1 MKIKLK
7 FSLVFLL
14 ILAAA
19 QIPGAA
25 LPARQGSAPPSAEA
39 IKAYED
45 FVVEQMAWDG
55 IPGLSVGFIKDGF
68 TWAKGFGYADLEN
81 RVPAE
86 PESSYRLASITK
98 TITALA
104 VLQLAEEGKI
114 DLDSQIQAYVPYF
127 PRKKWPVTVRQLLG
141 HLGGISHYRNYA
153 TEGHIKDPKTTPES
167 LAIFQDFDLVAEPG
181 TRYTYSSY
189 GYNLLGAAVEG
200 ASGLSYGE
208 YIKRH
213 IFDPLGMKDSRL
225 DNPREL
231 IPNRVRGYRFIKGE
245 LKNSEFVDVSS
256 RFAAGGVRSTVVDL
270 LRYARGIMDRK
281 LLKEA
286 TYKKMFSSMA
296 LRNGF
301 FTWYGMGWGVR
312 PWGSHFAV
320 SHSGSQPET
329 RTHLLIF
336 PCENFA
342 VAVAAN
348 LEGANL
354 LPYVRRLIKFI
365 LDEDVE
371 SYAYTQDRVSQAIY
385 RSVYSVYAY
394 GLSNYEWNRAP
405 LAKSKGDLKE
415 AFSYFNDNVNEDEL
429 RKNFDQSRRKIAAG
443 VHLGSNQA
451 FTKVGSYMAQALE
464 EEGGRDLLL
473 SYQKRGPLAFFSDYI
488 RLSTENS
495 SGKKHPRF
503 RPEFAGLVAGWEREW
518 TRTWTGDV
526 RRLVITP
533 GTDFEQVGTKLKE
546 TFAGASLYPD
556 LSPDLADAAQYFL
569 RKNDPAKA
577 ASILTLG
584 QSLYPGSPD
593 ILTSLGLAGV
603 WQGQVETGRD
613 FYRKAFDLDPTDLA
627 LSVEQF
633 TAWVS
638 QLVQAGKLR
647 EAQALAFIAVELYP
661 RQARFYVESSD
672 LSLLL
677 GQREKA
683 LDYLKR
689 ALRLDPGLEE
699 ARTKLQALEK
709 KGKE

>member
-14 ILAAA
+14 ILATA

-25 LPARQGSAPPSAEA
+25 LPARQGSTPPSAEA

-98 TITALA
+98 TITAMA

-153 TEGHIKDPKTTPES
+153 TEGHIKDPKTTRES

-200 ASGLSYGE
+200 AAGLSYGE
-208 YIKRH
+208 YIKRYV
-213 IFDPLGMKDSRL
+213 FDPLGMEDSHL

-281 LLKEA
+281 LLKES

-336 PCENFA
+336 PSENFA

-354 LPYVRRLIKFI
+354 LPYVRRLMKFI

-371 SYAYTQDRVSQAIY
+371 SYAYTQDRVLQAIF

-394 GLSNYEWNRAP
+394 GLSNYEWNGAP
-405 LAKSKGDLKE
+405 LAKSRGDLKD
-415 AFSYFNDNVNEDEL
+415 AFSYFNDNVNAEEL
-429 RKNFDQSRRKIAAG
+429 RKNFDQARRKIAAG

-451 FTKVGSYMAQALE
+451 FTKVGSHMAQALE

-503 RPEFAGLVAGWEREW
+503 RPEFVGLVAGWEREW
-518 TRTWTGDV
+518 ARTWTGDV

-546 TFAGASLYPD
+546 TFAGASLCPD
-556 LSPDLADAAQYFL
+556 FSPDLADAAQYFL

-593 ILTSLGLAGV
+593 ILTSLGLASV

-677 GQREKA
+677 GQKEKA

-699 ARTKLQALEK
+699 ARTKLQVLEK